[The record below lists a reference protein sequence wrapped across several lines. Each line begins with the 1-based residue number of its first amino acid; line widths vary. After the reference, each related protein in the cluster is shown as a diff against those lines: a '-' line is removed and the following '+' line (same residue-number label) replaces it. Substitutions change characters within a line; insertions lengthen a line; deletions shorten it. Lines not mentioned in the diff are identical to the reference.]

1 MCLYLSAGRLLRLST
16 LLPLLVSLVA
26 CVPGG
31 ETAVLDTTPPLPAT
45 FTPPPS
51 PTTPVQPPTAV
62 AQTPTPEAEEA
73 VVGEPSQPEE
83 AILILQPG
91 PGSRIVTSP
100 LRVAGEADPT
110 FEQNL
115 VIRLLLADGTAL
127 AVVPTTIQ
135 AEMGERGPFTVDVPF
150 TVSGEQQAFI
160 QVFTT
165 SARDGGLTHLSAV
178 GLTLAASGEEQIAPV
193 EPHPERIQ
201 ISQPEFGQTV
211 SGGTVTIAGTAL
223 ASFEQTLVVELL
235 DEAGELLSSQPVT
248 VNAPDLGQSGPFSL
262 DLPYEVATTMPG
274 RVVVRDISPAF
285 GGDVHLA
292 SVEITLAP

>member
-1 MCLYLSAGRLLRLST
+1 MRLYLSPGRLLRLVC
-16 LLPLLVSLVA
+16 LLPFLVSWVA
-26 CVPGG
+26 CTPGG
-31 ETAVLDTTPPLPAT
+31 ETAVLDTPTPLPAT
-45 FTPPPS
+45 FTPLPS
-51 PTTPVQPPTAV
+51 PTTAVQPPTAV
-62 AQTPTPEAEEA
+62 SQTPTAEAEEA
-73 VVGEPSQPEE
+73 IIDEPSQPEE

-91 PGSRIVTSP
+91 PGSRIVNSP

-115 VIRLLLADGTAL
+115 VIRLLLADGTQLAL
-127 AVVPTTIQ
+127 EPTIIQ
-135 AEMGERGPFTVDVPF
+135 AELGERGPFTVDLPF

-165 SARDGGLTHLSAV
+165 SARDGGLTHLSSV
-178 GLTLAASGEEQIAPV
+178 GLTLATSGEEQIVPV

-201 ISQPEFGQTV
+201 ISQPELGQSV
-211 SGGTVTIAGTAL
+211 SGGTVMIAGTAL

-235 DEAGELLSSQPVT
+235 DEAGEVLSSEPVT
-248 VNAPDLGQSGPFSL
+248 VNAPDLGQPGPFSL
-262 DLPYEVATTMPG
+262 ELPYEVTTTMPG

-292 SVEITLAP
+292 SVEVTLAP

>member
-1 MCLYLSAGRLLRLST
+1 MSSFLSARRLLRLAC

-26 CVPGG
+26 CTPWGG
-31 ETAVLDTTPPLPAT
+31 TAATDTPTPLPAT
-45 FTPPPS
+45 FTPLPS
-51 PTTPVQPPTAV
+51 PTTPVQLPTAV
-62 AQTPTPEAEEA
+62 SQTPTPEVGEA
-73 VVGEPSQPEE
+73 VIDEPSQPEE

-115 VIRLLLADGTAL
+115 VIRLLLADGTEL
-127 AVVPTTIQ
+127 AVVPTIIQ
-135 AEMGERGPFTVDVPF
+135 ADIGERGPFVVDVPF
-150 TVSGEQQAFI
+150 AISGEQQAFI

-165 SARDGGLTHLSAV
+165 SARDGGLTHLSSV
-178 GLTLAASGEEQIAPV
+178 GLMLADSGVEQIVPV

-201 ISQPEFGQTV
+201 ISQPAFGETI
-211 SGGTVTIAGTAL
+211 SGGAVIIAGVAL

-235 DEAGELLSSQPVT
+235 DEAGLVLSSQPVT
-248 VNAPDLGQSGPFSL
+248 VNAPDLGQPGPFSL
-262 DLPYEVATTMPG
+262 ELPYVVATTMPG

-292 SVEITLAP
+292 SVEVTLAP